1 VRAQEKSSP
10 ARSSDTNVEQQL
22 HYKQVLELQRQLL
35 ERVGGRSTPASS
47 QKSSAS
53 TEKKSPERLDA
64 YVRKAPTAK
73 SLKPAIFADADA
85 ASGADAAFVFDG
97 SPTEHATLSLR
108 RPSVHMT
115 PCEARLSNRLSNL
128 MTHADH
134 EENVH
139 DFEGTLGEWA
149 ACFRSRA
156 RKYPFCSPLASV
168 NVFQWEEIR
177 LNTMSLRT
185 SMAS

>member
-1 VRAQEKSSP
+1 MRAQEKSSP

-73 SLKPAIFADADA
+73 SLKPAIFAAAVA

-115 PCEARLSNRLSNL
+115 PREARLS
-128 MTHADH
+128 MTHADQ
-134 EENVH
+134 EEVVH
-139 DFEGTLGEWA
+139 DFEGTLGGSF

-156 RKYPFCSPLASV
+156 RKYPFFSSLVFV

-177 LNTMSLRT
+177 LTTLSLRT

>member
-1 VRAQEKSSP
+1 MRAQEKSSP

-115 PCEARLSNRLSNL
+115 PREARLS
-128 MTHADH
+128 MTHADQ
-134 EENVH
+134 EEVVH
-139 DFEGTLGEWA
+139 DFEGTLGGSF

-156 RKYPFCSPLASV
+156 RKYPFFSSLVFV

-177 LNTMSLRT
+177 LTTLSLRT